1 MMSAQDVIMSSRI
14 NKFKVS
20 VVIFSVFLLDQ
31 VTKYLAIKF
40 LAPDGIVKILP
51 FLNLVY
57 VENTGTAFGLFK
69 FLGSEFFILIAVFVT
84 VFMIYLCFKDYQ
96 NYFMYSLIIAGALG
110 NIADRLIY
118 KHVIDFI
125 DLHAGKF
132 HWPAF
137 NIADTAI
144 SIGIIIFLYKS
155 FKK

>member
-1 MMSAQDVIMSSRI
+1 MISAQDVIMSSRI
-14 NKFKVS
+14 NKFKVF
-20 VVIFSVFLLDQ
+20 VLIFSIFLLDQ

-40 LAPDGIVKILP
+40 LAPDGIIKILP
-51 FLNLVY
+51 FLNFVY

-69 FLGSEFFILIAVFVT
+69 FLGSEFFILIALFAT
-84 VFMIYLCFKDYQ
+84 VFMIYMCFKDYQ
-96 NYFMYSLIIAGALG
+96 NYFIYSLIIAGALG
-110 NIADRLIY
+110 NITDRFIY

-125 DLHAGKF
+125 DLHVGKF

-144 SIGIIIFLYKS
+144 SIGIVIFVFKN